1 MQLERIAPECLTPE
15 CLEAECLLALVKQC
29 LCVTRDV
36 RIKACL
42 GGRCGKGK
50 HSADRTR
57 AKRCDYCGPNF
68 HVAPPFLGQRIGNN
82 TISNLFQPRSQH
94 KRRTSTT

>member
-42 GGRCGKGK
+42 GGRGGKGK

-68 HVAPPFLGQRIGNN
+68 HVAPPFLKDSVLV
-82 TISNLFQPRSQH
+82 TSNLFQPRSQH